1 MYKYS
6 DSVTLAIIP
15 VFETQQI
22 DLKMKNNEFKPD
34 INQQSESATDNY
46 VDEHNLTPAAH
57 FTLSPAGRILSLNPY
72 GLELVDNAYT
82 QVIGHKFNSF
92 IADKHQSTFILF
104 LQELLLN
111 NNVLTCEL
119 ALRTS
124 NTALKH
130 VSISGSVS
138 SNKEIS
144 LIVTDISKR
153 VKEESALRTNKE
165 LLIKISKN
173 VADTIV
179 KLDREGT
186 ILDINR
192 VPFGRKKEDAIGANF
207 KDWNSIA
214 VHPKMLSALNR
225 VFEEGV
231 TVTFKSSVYDTN
243 NKLHWFRSCLSP
255 LIEND
260 GVKNAILIARDITEI
275 REAEETLK
283 ESKEKYHA
291 IMLTAM
297 DGFWLLDL
305 DGNILEVNEAY
316 CKMSGYTESEL
327 LSMKIVDV
335 DDCQNSA
342 EIAEHINRIKEK
354 GEERFESRHQRKDGS
369 ILYVE
374 LNVQY
379 SKIDGG
385 HLLVFI
391 HDISKYKEVEKN
403 LRLSEDRY
411 KSLFHNNLSI
421 MLLLDPISGEIKDA
435 NMAACNYYGWS
446 HHEICN
452 KNISEINIHPKSEIT
467 AAIQKTDNEK
477 LTHFYSKHLLA
488 SGIIRDV
495 EIYSAI
501 INFADTALIYSII
514 HDITDRKQAEERI
527 IESESLLR
535 ESQKAAH
542 IGSYSCDLTN
552 KTWKATPEL
561 LNIFGVDETHPNTL
575 DSWIE
580 SVHPDFRKTLI
591 DDLFYKDIEKRIYQH
606 QYKIIRVNDKVERW
620 VQGTGIFEFD
630 HNNKRTKLIGTIQDI
645 TKRKVAELALTNLN
659 LELENK
665 VAIRTKELSASNKAL
680 QLAEEKYRTVA
691 DFTFGWE
698 FWIDTNDR
706 MVYCSPSCER
716 ITGYKSSEFINN
728 PMLLL
733 NIVHPEDLK
742 IFVRHKYME
751 AKAKEANH
759 GIQYRI
765 ITKNGDTKWISHEC
779 CPIYNAAGKF
789 IGYRG
794 SNKDITRR
802 KKMEQLLRMSNQK
815 YKLLSENITD
825 GIFIYRNSRF
835 EYVNRAVSNIMGYEK
850 NELDRLKFTHLILP
864 EYHLKVKSILD
875 IRTQHDQS
883 KSIEVECYKKDH
895 TIITIEI
902 LLNYIASEKAIYG
915 VIHDITERKEIQ
927 KKILNA
933 IIQTE
938 EKEKSNFS
946 KELHDG
952 LGPLLSTI
960 KLYLQWSERPNNNIP
975 REEIIRKAQD
985 ILEEA
990 IATVKEVSN
999 KLSPHLLTYY
1009 GLSSAIKSFV
1019 DKLNET
1025 SSIKIHFESNSDIRL
1040 KMEIEAA
1047 LYRAVIECIN
1057 NTLKHA
1063 TAQNIDI
1070 KITNSDAQFL
1080 IQYSDDGIGFNIDET
1095 FSRHK
1100 GLGLFNLQNRI
1111 QTVGGKLTLT
1121 SKKNEGVHY
1130 QFIINHQL

>member
-1 MYKYS
+1 
-6 DSVTLAIIP
+6 
-15 VFETQQI
+15 
-22 DLKMKNNEFKPD
+22 MKNNEFKPD
-34 INQQSESATDNY
+34 INQQSEFATDNY
-46 VDEHNLTPAAH
+46 VEVHNLTPAAH

-72 GLELVDNAYT
+72 GLELLDNVRT
-82 QVIGHKFNSF
+82 QVIGHEFNSF
-92 IADKHQSTFILF
+92 IADKHQSTFSTF
-104 LQELLLN
+104 FQELLLN
-111 NNVLTCEL
+111 NDVLTCEL
-119 ALRTS
+119 ALRTNS
-124 NTALKH
+124 TALKQ
-130 VSISGSVS
+130 ICICGSLN
-138 SNKEIS
+138 SNNEIS
-144 LIVTDISKR
+144 LIITDISKR
-153 VKEESALRTNKE
+153 VTEESAFRTNKE
-165 LLIKISKN
+165 LLTKISKN
-173 VADTIV
+173 VTDIIV
-179 KLDREGT
+179 KLNREGT

-192 VPFGRKKEDAIGANF
+192 VQFGHKKEDAIGANF

-214 VHPKMLSALNR
+214 DQPKMMSALNR

-255 LIEND
+255 LIENV

-275 REAEETLK
+275 KEAEETLK

-297 DGFWLLDL
+297 DGFWILDL
-305 DGNILEVNEAY
+305 DGKILEVNEAY
-316 CKMSGYTESEL
+316 CKMSAYTESEL
-327 LSMKIVDV
+327 LSMRIADI
-335 DDCQNSA
+335 DDCENA
-342 EIAEHINRIKEK
+342 DEIAEHINKIKQK
-354 GEERFESRHQRKDGS
+354 GEERFESRHRRKDGS
-369 ILYVE
+369 ILHVE

-379 SKIDGG
+379 SKVDGG
-385 HLLVFI
+385 HLMVFI
-391 HDISKYKEVEKN
+391 HDISKYKEVEAN
-403 LRLSEDRY
+403 LLLSEERY
-411 KSLFHNNLSI
+411 KSLTHNNLSVI
-421 MLLLDPISGEIKDA
+421 LLLDPISGEIKDA
-435 NMAACNYYGWS
+435 NLAACNYYGWTHS
-446 HHEICN
+446 ELCK
-452 KNISEINIHPKSEIT
+452 KNISDLNTLQKDEI
-467 AAIQKTDNEK
+467 AAAMRKTNTGK
-477 LTHFYSKHLLA
+477 LTHFCFKHRLA
-488 SGIIRDV
+488 SGEIRDV
-495 EIYSAI
+495 EIDSAI
-501 INFADTALIYSII
+501 IQFSDTSLLYSIV

-535 ESQKAAH
+535 ESQESAH
-542 IGSYSCDLTN
+542 IGSYSCDLIQ

-561 LNIFGVDETHPNTL
+561 LHIFGVEETYPNTL

-580 SVHPDFRKTLI
+580 SVHPDFRKILI
-591 DDLFYKDIEKRIYQH
+591 DDLFYKDLEKKIYQH
-606 QYKIIRVNDKVERW
+606 QYKIIRVNDKKERW

-630 HNNKRTKLIGTIQDI
+630 NNNKRTKLIGTIQDI

-665 VAIRTKELSASNKAL
+665 VAQRTRELSASNEAL

-706 MVYCSPSCER
+706 MVYCSPSCNR
-716 ITGYKSSEFINN
+716 ITGYKSLEFINN

-759 GIQYRI
+759 GVQYRI
-765 ITKNGDTKWISHEC
+765 ITKNGDTRWISHEC
-779 CPIYNAAGKF
+779 CPIYNAAGEF
-789 IGYRG
+789 IGNRG

-802 KKMEQLLRMSNQK
+802 KKMEQLLQMSNQK

-825 GIFIYRNSRF
+825 GIFIYRNGEF
-835 EYVNRAVSNIMGYEK
+835 EYINKAVSNILGYEK
-850 NELDRLKFTHLILP
+850 KELNGLSFTHFILP
-864 EYHLKVKSILD
+864 EYHSQLEEILTN
-875 IRTQHDQS
+875 RTPYNQS
-883 KSIEVECYKKDH
+883 RNIEVECYKKDNA
-895 TIITIEI
+895 IITIEI
-902 LLNYIASEKAIYG
+902 LSNYISSEKAIYG
-915 VIHDITERKEIQ
+915 IIHDITERKEIQ

-960 KLYLQWSERPNNNIP
+960 KLYLQWSERPNNKVP
-975 REEIIRKAQD
+975 REEITHKAQE

-1009 GLSSAIKSFV
+1009 GLSAAIKSFT

-1025 SSIKIHFESNSDIRL
+1025 SSINIIFESNSDKRL
-1040 KMEIEAA
+1040 KIEIEAT

-1063 TAQNIDI
+1063 NAKNINI
-1070 KITNSDAQFL
+1070 KITDSDVQFV
-1080 IQYSDDGIGFNIDET
+1080 IQYSDDGIGFNLEET
-1095 FSRHK
+1095 ISQHK

-1111 QTVGGKLTLT
+1111 YTVGGKIALT
-1121 SKKNEGVHY
+1121 SKINEGVQY
-1130 QFIINHQL
+1130 QFIINHEL

>member
-1 MYKYS
+1 
-6 DSVTLAIIP
+6 
-15 VFETQQI
+15 
-22 DLKMKNNEFKPD
+22 MKNNEFKTSTS
-34 INQQSESATDNY
+34 QQSGFATDNHA
-46 VDEHNLTPAAH
+46 EAQTLTPAAH
-57 FTLSPAGRILSLNPY
+57 FTLSPEGHISSINTF
-72 GLELVDNAYT
+72 GLELLGSTRT
-82 QVIGHKFNSF
+82 QVVGHRFDSY
-92 IADKHQSTFILF
+92 ILDSQQSTFNLF
-104 LQELLLN
+104 LQELVLN
-111 NNVLTCEL
+111 NNALTCEL
-119 ALRTS
+119 ILQTNTS
-124 NTALKH
+124 APKH
-130 VSISGSVS
+130 INIVGLTNI
-138 SNKEIS
+138 NNEIS
-144 LIVTDISKR
+144 LIVTD
-153 VKEESALRTNKE
+153 RTKCITDHATLCKNEE
-165 LLIKISKN
+165 LLKKITEN
-173 VADTIV
+173 APDIIV
-179 KLDREGT
+179 KLDRAGT
-186 ILDINR
+186 ILYINR
-192 VPFGRKKEDAIGANF
+192 VPFGFTMEQTIGANF
-207 KDWNSIA
+207 IGWNFEEDNAKIIG
-214 VHPKMLSALNR
+214 ALNR
-225 VFEEGV
+225 AFEEDI
-231 TVTFKSSVYDTN
+231 TVTFKSKGYDEN
-243 NKLHWFRSCLSP
+243 NKIHWFRSSISP
-255 LIEND
+255 VIEND

-275 REAEETLK
+275 KEAE
-283 ESKEKYHA
+283 EKYHA

-305 DGNILEVNEAY
+305 DGNILEVNETY
-316 CKMSGYTESEL
+316 CKMSNYSESEL
-327 LSMKIVDV
+327 LSMRIADL
-335 DDCQNSA
+335 DDCLNTI
-342 EIAEHINRIKEK
+342 EIAEHIERIKEK
-354 GEERFESRHQRKDGS
+354 GEERFESRHRRKDGS
-369 ILYVE
+369 ILHVE

-379 SKIDGG
+379 SKIEGG

-403 LRLSEDRY
+403 LLLSEERY

-421 MLLLDPISGEIKDA
+421 MLLLDPISGQIKDA

-446 HHEICN
+446 HHEMCK
-452 KNISEINIHPKSEIT
+452 KNISEINTLPKAEIT
-467 AAIQKTDNEK
+467 AAMRKTSNEK
-477 LTHFYSKHLLA
+477 LSHFYFKHRLA

-501 INFADTALIYSII
+501 INYADTSLLYSIV

-527 IESESLLR
+527 IENESLLR
-535 ESQKAAH
+535 ESQKVAH
-542 IGSYSCDLTN
+542 VGSYSCDLIN

-561 LNIFGVDETHPNTL
+561 LHIFGVDETHPNTL

-580 SVHPDFRKTLI
+580 SVHPDFRETLI

-630 HNNKRTKLIGTIQDI
+630 NNNKRIKLIGTIQDI
-645 TKRKVAELALTNLN
+645 TKRKVAELALTSLN

-716 ITGYKSSEFINN
+716 ITGYKSAEFINN

-759 GIQYRI
+759 GVQYRI
-765 ITKNGDTKWISHEC
+765 ITKHGDIKWVSHEC
-779 CPIYNAAGKF
+779 CPIYNSAGEF
-789 IGYRG
+789 IGNRG

-825 GIFIYRNSRF
+825 GIFIYKNKGI
-835 EYVNRAVSNIMGYEK
+835 EYINKAVSNILGYEK
-850 NELDRLKFTHLILP
+850 KELAGLEFTHFILP
-864 EYHLKVKSILD
+864 EYHAKLKSILN
-875 IRTQHDQS
+875 IITPYDQS
-883 KSIEVECYKKDH
+883 KNIEVECYKKDKS
-895 TIITIEI
+895 IITIEI
-902 LLNYIASEKAIYG
+902 LSNYIASEKAIYG
-915 VIHDITERKEIQ
+915 IIHDITDRKEIQ

-960 KLYLQWSERPNNNIP
+960 KLYLQWSERPNNNVQ
-975 REEIIRKAQD
+975 REEIIHKAQD

-1025 SSIKIHFESNSDIRL
+1025 STININFESNFDKRL

-1057 NTLKHA
+1057 NSLKHA
-1063 TAQNIDI
+1063 RAKNIKI
-1070 KITNSDAQFL
+1070 KITNTKTQL
-1080 IQYSDDGIGFNIDET
+1080 VLQYNDDGIGFDIEET
-1095 FSRHK
+1095 ISRHK

-1111 QTVGGKLTLT
+1111 QTVGGKLTLI

-1130 QFIINHQL
+1130 QFVINHD